1 MCSGK
6 DTILQHEEPSSS
18 MPTRGAASIAQLSYS
33 ACIPS
38 FLCRRNPATC
48 SRNPAQVLEQ
58 IISKTAGCLLHPWA
72 AVVTCIGPSAKPTTG
87 LKALSC
93 TCACAGKP
101 DVAHKSVQQ
110 HLWTGLKAT
119 DLHMPACPQRSAVV
133 AAHQQQLQ
141 KEAAESQWATTSRTV
156 AEIASQGAV
165 GGACKREGC
174 RWVLC
179 IVITREATRSL
190 GP

>member
-1 MCSGK
+1 
-6 DTILQHEEPSSS
+6 

-33 ACIPS
+33 
-38 FLCRRNPATC
+38 
-48 SRNPAQVLEQ
+48 
-58 IISKTAGCLLHPWA
+58 
-72 AVVTCIGPSAKPTTG
+72 
-87 LKALSC
+87 
-93 TCACAGKP
+93 KP

-174 RWVLC
+174 RPAAKGGQPAQIGRKAVGECSQLLDKTWMQIGL
-179 IVITREATRSL
+179 RK
-190 GP
+190 

>member
-1 MCSGK
+1 MSPAPVG
-6 DTILQHEEPSSS
+6 SSRDMHRPFS
-18 MPTRGAASIAQLSYS
+18 KTDNGAESSQLHLR
-33 ACIPS
+33 
-38 FLCRRNPATC
+38 LCRQARCRPQE
-48 SRNPAQVLEQ
+48 R
-58 IISKTAGCLLHPWA
+58 A
-72 AVVTCIGPSAKPTTG
+72 AAPVDGAS
-87 LKALSC
+87 
-93 TCACAGKP
+93 
-101 DVAHKSVQQ
+101 
-110 HLWTGLKAT
+110 KAT